1 MKKIEK
7 LRRQISKVS
16 AKCLYYKQVILPK
29 AEWDY
34 QNNCGKNPTKV
45 RCKKLKEYKKLK
57 HIQALLWLELNM
69 EKILENKHR
78 SISNLEKIFNERGK
92 TFGKLLKLG

>member
-7 LRRQISKVS
+7 LRKQISEIS

-29 AEWDY
+29 AEWNY
-34 QNNCGKNPTKV
+34 QNNCGKNPAKV
-45 RCKKLKEYKKLK
+45 RYKKLQEFKKLK

-69 EKILENKHR
+69 EKILDEKK
-78 SISNLEKIFNERGK
+78 SLISS
-92 TFGKLLKLG
+92 LLKI